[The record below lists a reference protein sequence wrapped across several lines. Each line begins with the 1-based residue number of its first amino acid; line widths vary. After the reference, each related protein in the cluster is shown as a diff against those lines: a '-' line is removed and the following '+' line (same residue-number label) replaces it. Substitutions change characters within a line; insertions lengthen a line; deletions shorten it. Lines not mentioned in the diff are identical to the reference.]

1 MPIQQLVTP
10 DNFMSITYLNSSKIW
25 HPIFFVKGHGKVIE
39 GHSFRFLSFCYRF
52 ALCRVSKD
60 GLIKALDKQNTDF
73 CLNEMIYK
81 KGVSFCSIFFHFL
94 TSKNMII
101 FFHKY
106 IFMES
111 NSRSWESLHDDRSTV
126 LNS

>member
-39 GHSFRFLSFCYRF
+39 RHSFRFLSFCYRF

-81 KGVSFCSIFFHFL
+81 KGVSFCSIFFSF
-94 TSKNMII
+94 SYQQ
-101 FFHKY
+101 KY
-106 IFMES
+106 DHLLSQIYIYGEQLK
-111 NSRSWESLHDDRSTV
+111 ELGKPP
-126 LNS
+126 